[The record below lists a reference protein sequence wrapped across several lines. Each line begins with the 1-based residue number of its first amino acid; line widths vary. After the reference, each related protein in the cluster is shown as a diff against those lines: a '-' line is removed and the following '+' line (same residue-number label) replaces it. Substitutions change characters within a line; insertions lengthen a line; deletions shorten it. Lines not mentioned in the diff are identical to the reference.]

1 MFCFCGGTLRLEP
14 GACGARLE
22 VGDSGCGHHRRFD
35 CACTQLFRA
44 SLAHEK
50 FYPGRRVQINYQRR
64 SSTTR
69 SLKLTP
75 IGSASPRCRPTA
87 PLVWPFHEMPGCAA
101 RLSSVACR
109 LIGAICPAGRLW
121 MFMVTVSPAAAW
133 RTYSLKPAFNSR
145 MLASTLC
152 LFYQSMVTCH
162 TRFLAPGFCAA
173 TSIGLTGRIKRRV
186 ELRRTPFGEGC
197 EAISA

>member
-1 MFCFCGGTLRLEP
+1 MFCFCGGTLHREP
-14 GACGARLE
+14 GECGARLG
-22 VGDSGCGHHRRFD
+22 VGDRGCGHHRRFD

-44 SLAHEK
+44 SLARVK
-50 FYPGRRVQINYQRR
+50 FYPGRCVQINYQHR
-64 SSTTR
+64 SSATQ

-75 IGSASPRCRPTA
+75 IGSAPPRCRPTA
-87 PLVWPFHEMPGCAA
+87 PPVWPFHEMPGCAA

-133 RTYSLKPAFNSR
+133 RIYSLKRAFNSR
-145 MLASTLC
+145 TLASILC
-152 LFYQSMVTCH
+152 FFYQSVITWH

-173 TSIGLTGRIKRRV
+173 KSIGLTGRIKRRA
-186 ELRRTPFGEGC
+186 ELRKTPFGEGC